1 MKISKETYQRLLNN
15 SINVKQ
21 NKYKNKK
28 VVYNGIKFDSKKE
41 MNYYNKLKM
50 LEKAGKIKDLR
61 LQVPFVVLETFKLN
75 DKTYKKTKY
84 IADFVYSDEEGKYHV
99 VDTKGVRTDV
109 YKLKKKLMA
118 WKYGIEIEEI

>member
-15 SINVKQ
+15 SINLKQ

-41 MNYYNKLKM
+41 MNYYIKLNM

-84 IADFVYSDEEGKYHV
+84 IADFTYYDKEGKYHV

>member
-41 MNYYNKLKM
+41 MDYYIKLNM

-84 IADFVYSDEEGKYHV
+84 IADFTYYDKEGKYHV

>member
-15 SINVKQ
+15 SINLKQ

-41 MNYYNKLKM
+41 MDYYIKLKM

-61 LQVPFVVLETFKLN
+61 LQVPFIVLETFRLN

>member
-21 NKYKNKK
+21 NKYRNKK

-41 MNYYNKLKM
+41 MNYYIKLKM

-84 IADFVYSDEEGKYHV
+84 IADFTYYDKEGKYHV